1 MIDYVTGDVLAADSE
16 ALVNSVNCVGV
27 MGRGVAL
34 QFKRKFPDNF
44 KAYKV
49 ACDWGE
55 VQLGRMFVFETG
67 DLIPRYII
75 NFPTKRHWRGNSRLD
90 DIQAGLSTLVAEIE
104 QRQIRSIALP
114 PLGCGLGGLKW
125 PEVKPRIHVALA
137 ELPDVDTLVFEPQ
150 AATAPMV
157 PPRAQ
162 KLPDMTP
169 GRAALIGLMHRYL
182 VGLAEPFV
190 TLLEVHKLLYFMQTA
205 GEPLRLKYVKAPQGP
220 YAENLRHVLHALE
233 GHYVKGSGDG
243 DRPDQPLYLI
253 PGVAGHRSLGD
264 WGDRLCGRARRNPSY
279 VCLELAQEAIHRAS
293 DRIGARYAPRQGLA
307 RIDEPVI
314 NSTFG
319 EIDDPALPP
328 IAPKSAPATSSK
340 RPNHLTRVSTKSA
353 NLLLNASAIDPN
365 GPVSSTWLRNSLSPR
380 ALNPFLERRYR
391 PVPRW
396 VRQRQKSESVIVG
409 AGTDGFR
416 IDLKAVNNGWR
427 SH

>member
-90 DIQAGLSTLVAEIE
+90 DIQAGLSALVAEIE

-157 PPRAQ
+157 PPPAQ

-169 GRAALIGLMHRYL
+169 GRAALIALMHRYL

-205 GEPLRLKYVKAPQGP
+205 GEPLRLKYAKAPQGP

-233 GHYVKGSGDG
+233 GHYVRGSGDG

-253 PGVAGHRSLGD
+253 PGAVKAAEALLDRNPKPRTRFDRVVELVAGFETPFG
-264 WGDRLCGRARRNPSY
+264 
-279 VCLELAQEAIHRAS
+279 LEL
-293 DRIGARYAPRQGLA
+293 LA
-307 RIDEPVI
+307 TVHWVI
-314 NSTFG
+314 G
-319 EIDDPALPP
+319 EID
-328 IAPKSAPATSSK
+328 SAAEHDVIRATYAWNSRK
-340 RPNHLTRVSTKSA
+340 RRFTERQIVLARDTLRDK
-353 NLLLNASAIDPN
+353 
-365 GPVSSTWLRNSLSPR
+365 GWL
-380 ALNPFLERRYR
+380 E
-391 PVPRW
+391 
-396 VRQRQKSESVIVG
+396 
-409 AGTDGFR
+409 
-416 IDLKAVNNGWR
+416 
-427 SH
+427 